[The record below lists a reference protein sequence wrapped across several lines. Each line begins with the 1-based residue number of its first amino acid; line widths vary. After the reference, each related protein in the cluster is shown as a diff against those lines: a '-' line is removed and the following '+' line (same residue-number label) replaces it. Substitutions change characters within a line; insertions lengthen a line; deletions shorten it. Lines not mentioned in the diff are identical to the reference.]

1 MIPYGSNPNKTSQF
15 PADES
20 VVNNDFIK
28 FRFRDVVN
36 NKWIIFR
43 AILEAITDTVTP
55 NFGEE
60 KYIGRPE
67 KVYTYSGTDREISFY
82 FQYIPKNKK
91 NFLYLW
97 KS

>member
-1 MIPYGSNPNKTSQF
+1 MIPYGSNSNKTNQF

-60 KYIGRPE
+60 KY
-67 KVYTYSGTDREISFY
+67 
-82 FQYIPKNKK
+82 
-91 NFLYLW
+91 W
-97 KS
+97 